1 MAKSVVCIFT
11 KFFWPLICLVFECRI
26 SFFSGGEESKWGTA
40 ILIKH
45 WSHCRNCF
53 HSPYCP
59 SCVGSGLLY
68 LVSHYITF
76 PQAHSAPRPVTFW
89 VTCSTKKAPPKISVY
104 SLKLIKLLTS
114 TFTSSAVEI
123 FECILRHALDT
134 SLCIREKNAVTS
146 ALLKSSPF
154 MRATRRL
161 FSNLFTLKNDNAKL
175 LYIEYYRGVPVNIT
189 VTQPNS
195 TFPSLPP
202 SGVTNDRSF
211 PPLLH
216 KNNTNYWRSDLNF
229 FPYCYNNQWN
239 HEGCQY
245 WVYTPVLPIVVG
257 MALL

>member
-45 WSHCRNCF
+45 WSHYRNCF

-134 SLCIREKNAVTS
+134 SLCIREKTQWH
-146 ALLKSSPF
+146 
-154 MRATRRL
+154 RRYW
-161 FSNLFTLKNDNAKL
+161 NLHRSCEQQGGCFQIYSLWRT
-175 LYIEYYRGVPVNIT
+175 IT
-189 VTQPNS
+189 QS
-195 TFPSLPP
+195 
-202 SGVTNDRSF
+202 
-211 PPLLH
+211 
-216 KNNTNYWRSDLNF
+216 
-229 FPYCYNNQWN
+229 C
-239 HEGCQY
+239 C
-245 WVYTPVLPIVVG
+245 I
-257 MALL
+257 